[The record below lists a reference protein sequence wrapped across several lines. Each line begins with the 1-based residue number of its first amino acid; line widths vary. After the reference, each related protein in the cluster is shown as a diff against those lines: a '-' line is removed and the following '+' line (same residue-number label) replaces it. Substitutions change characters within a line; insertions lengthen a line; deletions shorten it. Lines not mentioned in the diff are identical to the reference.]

1 MRIRISHPDLVD
13 PLVRAL
19 NETDCS
25 AARTGAHAVDVFVP
39 WLRPRRRPAPG
50 ADGGAVLR
58 RSWGLAHA
66 GFDVQL
72 A

>member
-1 MRIRISHPDLVD
+1 MQIRISHSDLVD

-19 NETDCS
+19 NDTDCS
-25 AARTGAHAVDVFVP
+25 AARTSAHGVHVFVP
-39 WLRPRRRPAPG
+39 WLERGGDPRQARIE
-50 ADGGAVLR
+50 VLFFI

-66 GFDVQL
+66 GFQAQV

>member
-1 MRIRISHPDLVD
+1 MRIQISRSDLVD
-13 PLVRAL
+13 ALVRAL

-25 AARTGAHAVDVFVP
+25 AARAGAHLVDVFVP
-39 WLRPRRRPAPG
+39 WLHRGGDPRQARIE
-50 ADGGAVLR
+50 VLFFV

-66 GFDVQL
+66 GFDAQL

>member
-1 MRIRISHPDLVD
+1 MQIQISHSDLVD

-19 NETDCS
+19 NDTDCF
-25 AARTGAHAVDVFVP
+25 AARSGAHAVDVIVP
-39 WLRPRRRPAPG
+39 WLERGGDPRQARIE
-50 ADGGAVLR
+50 VLFFV

>member
-1 MRIRISHPDLVD
+1 MRIQISHPHLVE

-25 AARTGAHAVDVFVP
+25 AARAGAHVVDIWVP
-39 WLRPRRRPAPG
+39 WLERGGDPRQ
-50 ADGGAVLR
+50 AVIEVLFFV
-58 RSWGLAHA
+58 RSWGLSHA
-66 GFDVQL
+66 GFAAQL